1 MPQNTP
7 YAETRPVMYNKMIQ
21 ILKRTSWSNI
31 QIGSL
36 NRQLI
41 EEKLSPS
48 VFKMTPVGCLIESE
62 CIMVWRNVNDD
73 FLFNSHKDI
82 AWQAVLNYLPTR
94 AFLKRRGCSRLS
106 LCPRIYCG
114 EEDNKT
120 LFVGMCLC
128 PEGLGFYSI
137 MVTKFVESAKRR

>member
-82 AWQAVLNYLPTR
+82 AWQAVLNYLPTG

-114 EEDNKT
+114 EEET
-120 LFVGMCLC
+120 TRHCLWEC
-128 PEGLGFYSI
+128 AYAQKVWVSI
-137 MVTKFVESAKRR
+137 RLWLQNL